1 MTLLKDVRGP
11 WRIIQQGGT
20 VLDVNVFNQDKEG
33 FIDGTIKHGNNT
45 VTIEDARVSQT
56 QITFRAPWSS
66 HSKGRYTGNFDLQGH
81 IQGITFD
88 ELNTGV
94 QATWATPDKLFG
106 DVDF

>member
-20 VLDVNVFNQDKEG
+20 VLDVNVFNQDKGG
-33 FIDGTIKHGNNT
+33 FIDGTIRHGNNT
-45 VTIEDARVSQT
+45 VNIEDARVTQT
-56 QITFRAPWSS
+56 QITFRAPWSPN
-66 HSKGRYTGNFDLQGH
+66 SKGRYTGHFD

-88 ELNTGV
+88 ELHTGN

-106 DVDF
+106 DVEF